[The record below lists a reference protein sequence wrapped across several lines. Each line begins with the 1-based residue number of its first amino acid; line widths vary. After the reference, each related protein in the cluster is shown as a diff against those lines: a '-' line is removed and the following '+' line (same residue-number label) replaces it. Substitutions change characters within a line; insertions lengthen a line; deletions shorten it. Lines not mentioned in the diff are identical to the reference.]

1 MDYKNLFLRSLF
13 SFLFVA
19 TYILICFIN
28 FYIVFYLILLLYIL
42 IFFEIYLNFHK
53 FRIIPLIYVF
63 ISLLFFYILDFNS
76 ENFINF
82 NLFVFIVI
90 TFDSFSYIF
99 GKIIGANKLIK
110 ISPNKTIEGFFG
122 GFLTSIFLSLLLFDN
137 FNYVINRELVLYV
150 FLIIISAF
158 LGDIIESFFKRK
170 NNLKNSS
177 ELIPGHGGIFD
188 RFDSFLF
195 SIICYSIFRNIL
207 I

>member
-1 MDYKNLFLRSLF
+1 
-13 SFLFVA
+13 
-19 TYILICFIN
+19 
-28 FYIVFYLILLLYIL
+28 LLYIL

-63 ISLLFFYILDFNS
+63 ISLLFFYILDFKS